1 VVILDLIFLGIPR
14 LIIPQ
19 SFWFGSFDVGD
30 SKNLT
35 LLIDTGSS
43 DVIVNPGLYK
53 RGPQSVDTHS
63 TFTNTYGTTES
74 DGSGTGTV

>member
-1 VVILDLIFLGIPR
+1 MNL
-14 LIIPQ
+14 Q
-19 SFWFGSFDVGD
+19 SFWFGSFDVGN

-53 RGPQSVDTHS
+53 AGPHSVDTHS
-63 TFTNTYGTTES
+63 TFTITYGTTES
-74 DGSGTGTV
+74 DGSGTGTVCMHILDQ